1 MTTRIRPRSAGSAV
15 GFWACAGLLV
25 ALAGGAGAQ
34 PGVTELIS
42 KDTFGDPAG
51 GGAPAISADGS
62 VVAFQSFGQ
71 GLDPLDTNFTIDVF
85 TWENGLVRLAS
96 RNTAGQAGNNP
107 SANPALSSDGTAVS
121 FTSLASNLV
130 GNDFNSRFDIFV
142 RTGAG
147 TSRVNLSASGAET
160 NNQSDQSALSAD
172 GRYVVFQSNAS
183 NLVPGDTSATAHV
196 YRRDNQSGAIV
207 RLDISGSSVGNAE
220 ASRPSISDDGRF
232 VAFASRAN
240 NLAAGDTNNQPDI
253 FVRDVTS
260 SLTVRVSVSGAGA
273 QALGES
279 LRPRITGDGRFVAFD
294 STAANL
300 VGDDTNGVRDV
311 FVRDTLL
318 GTTVRAS
325 TGPGGIEG
333 DGESWGASISADGR
347 FVAFVSSS
355 TTFDPTDTN
364 GLADVYV
371 KDLLTGRITRESASA
386 SGGNANGAVN
396 AAALSATGLIVA
408 FESAATNLTT
418 PGTVGANVFRRQVN
432 CPADFDRSGFA
443 DSDDFVAFIDQFA
456 RGCTGPGQGA
466 LGDDPG
472 CVSSAD
478 FDQSGFVDSDDFVSF
493 TVAFAAG
500 CP

>member
-1 MTTRIRPRSAGSAV
+1 MTTCIGPRRAGFAV
-15 GFWACAGLLV
+15 GFCACAGLL
-25 ALAGGAGAQ
+25 ALAAGGASAQ
-34 PGVTELIS
+34 SGVTELVT

-62 VVAFQSFGQ
+62 VIAFQSFGQ
-71 GLDPLDTNFTIDVF
+71 GLDPLDTNFTLDVF
-85 TWENGLVRLAS
+85 AWEGGLIRLVS
-96 RNTAGQAGNNP
+96 RSTAGAAGNNP
-107 SANPALSSDGTAVS
+107 SGNPALSADGSAIA
-121 FTSLASNLV
+121 FTSLANNLV
-130 GNDFNSRFDIFV
+130 AGDANSRFDIFV
-142 RTGAG
+142 RTSAS
-147 TSRVNLSASGAET
+147 TARANLSSAGAEA

-183 NLVPGDTSATAHV
+183 NLLPGDPTPTAHV
-196 YRRDNQSGAIV
+196 YRRDNQTGAIV
-207 RLDISGSSVGNAE
+207 RLDVNGGAIGNAE
-220 ASRPSISDDGRF
+220 ASRPSISGDGQF
-232 VAFASRAN
+232 VAFASLAS
-240 NLAAGDTNNQPDI
+240 NLASGDTNNLPDI
-253 FVRDVTS
+253 FVRDVLNGT
-260 SLTVRVSVSGAGA
+260 TARVSVSSQGA

-300 VGDDTNGVRDV
+300 VGDDTNGLRDV

-333 DGESWGASISADGR
+333 DGESWGASLSADGR

-371 KDLLTGRITRESASA
+371 KDLLTGRISRESAA
-386 SGGNANGAVN
+386 VNGGNANGAVN
-396 AAALSATGLIVA
+396 AAALSASGLVLA
-408 FESAATNLTT
+408 FESTATNLTS

-432 CPADFDRSGFA
+432 CPADYDQTGFA
-443 DSDDFVAFIDQFA
+443 DSDDFVLYADQFS
-456 RGCTGPGQGA
+456 RGCTGAGEGA
-466 LGDDPG
+466 LGADPD
-472 CVSSAD
+472 CARTAD
-478 FDQSGFVDSDDFVSF
+478 FDQSGFVDSDDFVNF
-493 TVAFAAG
+493 IVGFAAG